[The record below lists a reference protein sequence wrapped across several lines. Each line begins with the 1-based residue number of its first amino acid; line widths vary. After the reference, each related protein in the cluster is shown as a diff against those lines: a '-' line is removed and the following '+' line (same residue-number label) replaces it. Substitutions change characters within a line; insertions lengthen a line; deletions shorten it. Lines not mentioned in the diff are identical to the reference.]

1 MLPVYICEDDA
12 QIRKAQEE
20 FLRKQILIE
29 GYDMEIALCTGH
41 PLAAL
46 QAVKASPRRGVCF
59 LDVVLK
65 GEKMKSGTV
74 EPDIM
79 LFCKKALYEI
89 Q

>member
-41 PLAAL
+41 PLAAF
-46 QAVKASPRRGVCF
+46 QAVKASPRR
-59 LDVVLK
+59 
-65 GEKMKSGTV
+65 
-74 EPDIM
+74 
-79 LFCKKALYEI
+79 EI
-89 Q
+89 GRAHV